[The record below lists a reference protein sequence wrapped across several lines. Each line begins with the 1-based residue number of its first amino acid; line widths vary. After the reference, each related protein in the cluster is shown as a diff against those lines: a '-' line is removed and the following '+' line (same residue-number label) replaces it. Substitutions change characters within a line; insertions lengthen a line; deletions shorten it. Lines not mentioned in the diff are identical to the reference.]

1 MATEGIDRAVVPASG
16 GLAAGLATS
25 GVVYAVAQGLLGEGV

>member
-1 MATEGIDRAVVPASG
+1 MATEGIDRTAVPASER
-16 GLAAGLATS
+16 LAAGLAAS